1 MNRDFSIAAHKDASD
16 IAALVNRAYRP
27 VAGTGGWTHETEWVR
42 GSRTSEHQVIAS
54 MNSGSV
60 MLIRRKA
67 DSIIACVQVSFVGS
81 VACIGMLATDPGLQA
96 LGHGKRMLE
105 DAEWYAKQSG
115 TPTTLQLSVIECRT
129 ELVAF
134 YERRGYRR
142 TGIASAYPLTGEFG
156 VPVINEVK
164 VLEMTKATGIRLHPS

>member
-1 MNRDFSIAAHKDASD
+1 MAWHPMTGDFSIAAHKDASD

-27 VAGTGGWTHETEWVR
+27 VAGTGGWTHETEWIR

-54 MNSGSV
+54 MNIGSV

-67 DSIIACVQVSFVGS
+67 DSIIACVQVSIDGS
-81 VACIGMLATDPGLQA
+81 VACIGMLATDPELQGR
-96 LGHGKRMLE
+96 GHGKLMLE
-105 DAEWYAKQSG
+105 SAERYAVQAG
-115 TPTTLQLSVIECRT
+115 APTTLKISVIECRT

-142 TGIASAYPLTGEFG
+142 TGIASAYPITGEFG
-156 VPVINEVK
+156 VPVTNGVK
-164 VLEMTKATGIRLHPS
+164 VLEMTKPTRL